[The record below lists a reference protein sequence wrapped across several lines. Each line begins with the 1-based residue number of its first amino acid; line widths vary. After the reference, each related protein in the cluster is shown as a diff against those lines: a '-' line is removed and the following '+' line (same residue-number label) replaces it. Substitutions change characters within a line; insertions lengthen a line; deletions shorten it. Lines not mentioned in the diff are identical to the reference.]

1 MNPPNLSL
9 LLFLAKGLLLGV
21 GIAAP
26 VGPIGV
32 LCIRR
37 SLADGF
43 RAGLATGLGAATADA
58 LYGVIAG
65 FGLTALSQFLVAQQ
79 FWFGLLGGVFLVQL
93 GVRTFVARPAERAA
107 SAAGGTWLSAYA
119 STLFL
124 TLTNPMTILS
134 FVAVFAGLGLA
145 TNSSW
150 AGATALVAGVFAGST
165 AWWLFLSGAVSCFR
179 TRITPRTLQW
189 INRASGVLIVVFGFY
204 AVTTAFRR

>member
-1 MNPPNLSL
+1 MNSAHASL
-9 LLFLAKGLLLGV
+9 LALVAKGLLLGL

-79 FWFGLLGGVFLVQL
+79 FWFGLLGGMFLLQL
-93 GVRTFVARPAERAA
+93 GMRTFIARPAERAA
-107 SAAGGTWLSAYA
+107 QASGGTWFAAYA

-124 TLTNPMTILS
+124 TLTNPLTILS

-145 TNSSW
+145 TDSSW
-150 AGATALVAGVFAGST
+150 SGATALVLGVFAGST
-165 AWWLFLSGAVSCFR
+165 AWWLFLSGAVSAFR
-179 TRITPRTLQW
+179 TRITPATLQW
-189 INRASGVLIVVFGFY
+189 INRASGVLIAVFGLY
-204 AVTTAFRR
+204 AVATAFRH